1 MAAIKVLCDT
11 GPLVAYF
18 SRGDAHHAW
27 AIEQW
32 DGLSE
37 PVITCEAV
45 LSEAL
50 FHLQDEHLS
59 IEPLLEVVGRGL
71 VRLDFDAKRN
81 WISLEALL
89 RKYRDQAMSLAD
101 ASLVRMSELFEPC
114 RVFTTDSDFRVY
126 RRNSRQ
132 VIPLI
137 APF

>member
-1 MAAIKVLCDT
+1 MAATRVLCDT

-27 AIEQW
+27 AVERW

-37 PVITCEAV
+37 PVLTCEAV

-59 IEPLLEVVGRGL
+59 IEPLLQVMERGL
-71 VRLDFDAKRN
+71 VRLAFDAERN
-81 WISLEALL
+81 RTSLDALL

-114 RVFTTDSDFRVY
+114 RVFTTDADFRIY
-126 RRNSRQ
+126 RRHSRQ